1 MPLIKVVRAERVVYT
16 PEWLNTLEKAKKQE
30 GLWLAAWLAFD
41 WIFGKRRNEIS
52 KLLRKDVWTEQ
63 GYLYA
68 RFYVGKKKS
77 KTASVDQLPYTKRKV
92 LEHKGIPYILE
103 YLKEYDESHK
113 INDPDK
119 VSRAYLFPWANPRKD
134 TVTVRTK
141 FKNREGIEE
150 TREYTYPV
158 QSGYINPSLVNY
170 YLKKVND
177 KMWLHLGRH
186 SVATRASEDGAT
198 EYDIANILDVSPRT
212 ASKYVHH
219 GTKLTEEWSK
229 KTE

>member
-1 MPLIKVVRAERVVYT
+1 MPKIKVIRTERVVYT
-16 PEWLNTLEKAKKQE
+16 PEWLETLEKAKQLNK
-30 GLWLAAWLAFD
+30 LWLAAWLAFD

-52 KLLRKDVWTEQ
+52 KLYRKDVWTEH

-77 KTASVDQLPYTKRKV
+77 KTASVDRLPYTKRKV

-103 YLKEYDESHK
+103 YLKEYDEKHK
-113 INDPDK
+113 EDGKEK
-119 VSRAYLFPWANPRKD
+119 VSRAYLFPWSNPRKE

-141 FKNREGIEE
+141 FKNREGQEQIK
-150 TREYTYPV
+150 EYTYPV

-229 KTE
+229 QTD

>member
-1 MPLIKVVRAERVVYT
+1 MPLIKVLRTERVVYT
-16 PEWLNTLEKAKKQE
+16 PEWLNTLDKAKKE
-30 GLWLAAWLAFD
+30 VGLWLAAWLAFD

-52 KLLRKDVWTEQ
+52 KVFRKDVWIEK
-63 GYLYA
+63 GYLYT

-92 LEHKGIPYILE
+92 LEHKGVPYILE
-103 YLKEYDESHK
+103 YLKEYDESIK
-113 INDPDK
+113 PSNG
-119 VSRAYLFPWANPRKD
+119 YLFPWTNPRKQ

-141 FKNREGIEE
+141 FKNREGQEE

-158 QSGYINPSLVNY
+158 QTGYINPSLVNY

-198 EYDIANILDVSPRT
+198 EYDIVNILDVSPRT

-229 KTE
+229 QVD

>member
-1 MPLIKVVRAERVVYT
+1 MPIIKTVRAERVVYS
-16 PEWLNTLEKAKKQE
+16 PEWIDTLEKAKKIV
-30 GLWLAAWLAFD
+30 GLWFAAWLAFD

-52 KLLRKDVWTEQ
+52 KVYRKDVWIEH
-63 GYLYA
+63 GYLYT
-68 RFYVGKKKS
+68 RFYVGKKRS

-92 LEHKGIPYILE
+92 LQHKGIPYILE
-103 YLKEYDESHK
+103 YLKEYDESIK
-113 INDPDK
+113 A
-119 VSRAYLFPWANPRKD
+119 SSGYLFPWSNPRKQ

-141 FKNREGIEE
+141 FKNREGNEE

-158 QSGYINPSLVNY
+158 QIGYINPSLVNY

-229 KTE
+229 QVD

>member
-30 GLWLAAWLAFD
+30 GLWLASWLAFD

-119 VSRAYLFPWANPRKD
+119 VSRAYLFPWSNPRKD

-141 FKNREGIEE
+141 FKNREGQEE
-150 TREYTYPV
+150 TREYTYAV

-170 YLKKVND
+170 YLKKVNPQ
-177 KMWLHLGRH
+177 MWLHLGRH